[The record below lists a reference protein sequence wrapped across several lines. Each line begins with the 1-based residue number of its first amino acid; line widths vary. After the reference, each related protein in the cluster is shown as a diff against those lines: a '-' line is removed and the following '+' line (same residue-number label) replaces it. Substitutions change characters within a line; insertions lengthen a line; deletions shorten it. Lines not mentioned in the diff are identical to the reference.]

1 MHDQSG
7 VNNPFY
13 GRKHTDET
21 KEKIRQSKLGS
32 KNAMYGKK
40 TSDEVK
46 RKISISCSRDN
57 LSEDTRRRR
66 SEALRGPKS
75 HLWRGGITEKN
86 MAIRKS
92 VEYKI
97 WRDSVFKR
105 DGYACT

>member
-1 MHDQSG
+1 MHSQSG

-46 RKISISCSRDN
+46 KN
-57 LSEDTRRRR
+57 L
-66 SEALRGPKS
+66 
-75 HLWRGGITEKN
+75 HI
-86 MAIRKS
+86 
-92 VEYKI
+92 V
-97 WRDSVFKR
+97 
-105 DGYACT
+105 